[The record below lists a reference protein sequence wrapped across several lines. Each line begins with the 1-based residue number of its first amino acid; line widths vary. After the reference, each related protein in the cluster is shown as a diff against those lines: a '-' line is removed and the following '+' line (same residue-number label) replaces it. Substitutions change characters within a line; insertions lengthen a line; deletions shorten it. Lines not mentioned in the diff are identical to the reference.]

1 MILVDSK
8 PPPTSNIAGIT
19 DRVNGDTKPPVVGNG
34 LAEAVAVALAEALAL
49 ADMLDIAEALGDILD
64 MADALVLDMAE
75 AEADMLDMAEALA
88 EDIISSSIISSS
100 IISSS
105 IISSSI
111 MLWLL
116 ARAAGARTNT
126 AAMQRAANNSN
137 LLTVLPSV
145 GFPLL
150 KSTCTLHSLAEG
162 YVRQLTKPASTE
174 RRNRARETNRLLHVL
189 PRVRR
194 RDVRVARSEGFSGCV
209 RACSSVAC
217 VVGHI
222 LARVGFSMV
231 LSM

>member
-105 IISSSI
+105 I
-111 MLWLL
+111 MLWLS

-126 AAMQRAANNSN
+126 ATKDIRANSRN
-137 LLTVLPSV
+137 LFTVSPWVVCLFKGVPAPAPLPQ
-145 GFPLL
+145 G
-150 KSTCTLHSLAEG
+150 E
-162 YVRQLTKPASTE
+162 Y
-174 RRNRARETNRLLHVL
+174 
-189 PRVRR
+189 
-194 RDVRVARSEGFSGCV
+194 
-209 RACSSVAC
+209 
-217 VVGHI
+217 
-222 LARVGFSMV
+222 
-231 LSM
+231 

>member
-1 MILVDSK
+1 MAV
-8 PPPTSNIAGIT
+8 
-19 DRVNGDTKPPVVGNG
+19 
-34 LAEAVAVALAEALAL
+34 AVAVALALALEDALMLAL
-49 ADMLDIAEALGDILD
+49 ADMLDIA
-64 MADALVLDMAE
+64 DALAEVLDMAE
-75 AEADMLDMAEALA
+75 
-88 EDIISSSIISSS
+88 DIIFPSIICL
-100 IISSS
+100 
-105 IISSSI
+105 SI

-162 YVRQLTKPASTE
+162 YVRQLTKPVSTE

-194 RDVRVARSEGFSGCV
+194 RDVRVARSRPF
-209 RACSSVAC
+209 
-217 VVGHI
+217 
-222 LARVGFSMV
+222 LDW
-231 LSM
+231 LSHVC